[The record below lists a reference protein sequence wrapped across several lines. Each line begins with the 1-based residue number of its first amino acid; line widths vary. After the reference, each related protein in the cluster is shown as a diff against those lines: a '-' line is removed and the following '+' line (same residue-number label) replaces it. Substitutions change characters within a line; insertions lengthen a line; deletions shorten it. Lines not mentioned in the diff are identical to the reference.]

1 MVLLTGDLVEKGTA
15 PEYAKLRALLSALA
29 IPSLVI
35 PGNHD
40 DHAAFRTAFGDH
52 DYLPDTGPMHYV
64 ADRGAVRIVALDVTV
79 PGLHHGLIDEAGAR
93 WLDETLAAAPGRPS
107 LIMMH
112 QPPFEAGVP
121 FIDLYACREGARLAE
136 VVSRHAQVERIVCGH
151 VHRFMMLR
159 FGGTVLCTAPST
171 TTAIALRLKADA
183 KPASHLEPPAYLLH
197 HWRPDTGL
205 VTHFMPVGDFPGPY
219 PFA

>member
-1 MVLLTGDLVEKGTA
+1 
-15 PEYAKLRALLSALA
+15 
-29 IPSLVI
+29 
-35 PGNHD
+35 
-40 DHAAFRTAFGDH
+40 
-52 DYLPDTGPMHYV
+52 
-64 ADRGAVRIVALDVTV
+64 
-79 PGLHHGLIDEAGAR
+79 
-93 WLDETLAAAPGRPS
+93 
-107 LIMMH
+107 MH

-151 VHRFMMLR
+151 VHRFMMLP

-171 TTAIALRLKADA
+171 TTSIALRLKADA